1 MINIFEENNCHGFS
15 IRNTLLSNLSRKE
28 KTLRNIF
35 TFLSMIALIEVPAF
49 AQITINESQ
58 FRPILRVGDSL
69 TVLTIT
75 DTSMNI
81 GSTGGPNTYDL
92 SKLNYFSSKIAVEA
106 GSAVPT
112 AAAHFPNDTLLGGGG
127 FYNVLSFSGGNLGG
141 LGSVEGDNSSL
152 NVVHR
157 VPGEE
162 IFSFPL
168 TMGKTWNYNMT
179 VLDTAFSNGVAGL
192 ASSYTSHRTTIV
204 DGYGTL
210 ILPGGDTLQCLRLTQ
225 GPASPSEQSYDTFF
239 FVTQT
244 GTFVNIDASRIEGN
258 TGVVGISS
266 AQVIEGSVATAV
278 RNMHPLPSMFAL
290 YQNYPNPFNPTTV
303 IGYQLTAVS
312 HVTLKVYDVLGREVA
327 TLVDGQQNAGVYNVN
342 FNGSRFAS
350 GVYFYRI
357 NAVGDD
363 GQKFVSVKKLV
374 LMK

>member
-1 MINIFEENNCHGFS
+1 
-15 IRNTLLSNLSRKE
+15 LRK
-28 KTLRNIF
+28 IF
-35 TFLSMIALIEVPAF
+35 TVFSVIALIAPSTL
-49 AQITINESQ
+49 AQITISENQ
-58 FRPILRVGDSL
+58 FRPIFRVGDSL

-81 GSTGGPNTYDL
+81 GSTGGANTYDL
-92 SKLNYFSSKIAVEA
+92 SRLNYFSSKIAVEA
-106 GSAVPT
+106 GSTVPT

-127 FYNVLSFSGGNLGG
+127 FYNVMSFSGGNLWG
-141 LGSVEGDNSSL
+141 LGSVEGDNASL

-192 ASSYTSHRTTIV
+192 ASSDISHRTTVV

-266 AQVIEGSVATAV
+266 AQIIEGNIATAL
-278 RNMHPLPSMFAL
+278 RISQNLPTAFTL
-290 YQNYPNPFNPTTV
+290 YQNYPNPFNPST
-303 IGYQLTAVS
+303 IINYQ
-312 HVTLKVYDVLGREVA
+312 
-327 TLVDGQQNAGVYNVN
+327 
-342 FNGSRFAS
+342 
-350 GVYFYRI
+350 
-357 NAVGDD
+357 
-363 GQKFVSVKKLV
+363 
-374 LMK
+374 